1 MHDTSKPQYT
11 SQMKQT
17 GSRTP
22 RKAVMVTEPALA
34 LLASSPP
41 KLSAAA
47 ASVLWHLVSTLPP
60 AGDYVSLT
68 AVAVELGLS
77 RVQVTRSTHSLLEL
91 GCLIRGPKD
100 GSVYLYKLNAA
111 YFYPL

>member
-1 MHDTSKPQYT
+1 MN
-11 SQMKQT
+11 QT
-17 GSRTP
+17 GSHAP
-22 RKAVMVTEPALA
+22 HKAVVVMAPALA
-34 LLASSPP
+34 LLAASPP

-47 ASVLWHLVSTLPP
+47 ASVLWHLVRTLPP

-68 AVAVELGLS
+68 AVAAELGLS

-111 YFYPL
+111 YFHLL